1 MSSTVVT
8 GKDILI
14 RVRDNL
20 WPCTIATMRSEFPGV
35 SFPQDPSVETC
46 RKRGY
51 EVVHPTPAPEGDVVV
66 EVQPTLIDG
75 VWTQTWTSSDFTEE
89 QIAQMVSDR
98 KERLTRAIKAQ
109 GERNLNKGMEYDF
122 GEVVEHIQIRDADR
136 VNLIGL
142 RIKAE
147 QAIAAGTPEVK
158 WMFRTFENNMHE
170 LDSTQMV
177 ELTDQVLVKYYQI
190 KEPEWFWIDLVA
202 DTFSLTELERIADD
216 MVNEGYVTTRP

>member
-1 MSSTVVT
+1 MSSTMVT

-35 SFPQDPSVETC
+35 SFPQSPSVETC

-51 EVVHPTPAPEGDVVV
+51 EVVHPAPPPEGDVVV

-89 QIAQMVSDR
+89 QITQMVSERRD
-98 KERLTRAIKAQ
+98 RLTQAIKAQ
-109 GERNLNKGMEYDF
+109 GERNLNKGMEYNF

-147 QAIAAGTPEVK
+147 QAIAAGSSETK
-158 WMFRTFENNMHE
+158 WMFRTFENNMHQ
-170 LDSTQMV
+170 LDSAQMV
-177 ELTDQVLVKYYQI
+177 ALTDQVLVKYYEI
-190 KEPEWFWIDLVA
+190 KEPEWFWIDLV
-202 DTFSLTELERIADD
+202 TGTQSLTELERIADD
-216 MVNEGYVTTRP
+216 MVSEGYVTTRP